1 MNKILFVFFMLM
13 GSGAIA
19 CTEIGKDFN
28 GNALFDCAGVII
40 NTGGGENRDPY
51 ADIYRKHRADQD
63 EQRKFNERMRNYERT
78 KPIKLKQV
86 ELTKPYERKQR

>member
-1 MNKILFVFFMLM
+1 MNKILFVFCMLM

-51 ADIYRKHRADQD
+51 ADIYKQRRHDQE
-63 EQRKFNERMRNYERT
+63 EQRKFNKRMRSYENT
-78 KPIKLKQV
+78 KPIKLPLV
-86 ELTKPYERKQR
+86 ERVIVK